1 MTTVLEEK
9 GNGKRKQISRQFS
22 PITTEKNMERY
33 DL

>member
-22 PITTEKNMERY
+22 PITTEKKHGEV
-33 DL
+33 